1 MAEEVKTIKIEAKGL
16 RALQQELK
24 ATKSALLE
32 ATDPKQIEEL
42 VGRAAEL
49 KDQMADVNEQIN
61 IFATGS
67 KYEAVSNSLGQIKDG
82 IMSLDFDKVSE
93 RAQAFA
99 TAAGKITFKD
109 AIGSFKSL
117 FSTIMTMGKALLT
130 NPIFLIGTVIALIV
144 KAVIDLLDELGL
156 LKKAFDILTL
166 PLKALTEGMKKLG
179 ELMGFDMRST
189 EELEEIQKRQAEA
202 RVKQL
207 SDIKTA
213 GQKVIDNIDF
223 EIRKAQAAGKSTVEL
238 EKQKQMAI
246 RKTAEEQAAY
256 IKFLMLTGRAT
267 DDQIKQFDE
276 LYTQW
281 QKAGQELELIS
292 IKVNKTAGDNAKK
305 RQDEIIKT
313 EQEFNK
319 TILGLQR
326 QYEDE
331 VIAGK
336 EDGLSK
342 DLEIINTKL
351 KRQLEDLENTKF
363 TEEQKLA
370 IASEYRAIALEQE
383 EQARKTSD
391 EKRLEDE
398 KSAQESLN
406 QMLLNLNQDKFEKEQ
421 LQLDEQRETRLLK
434 VQEDFEQGL
443 ISTEDFEKAKLAIET
458 DYANKSKDIQITKE
472 KELAEEKEKI
482 RNEYL
487 NHISNGLNSISSLM
501 SAVNETEI
509 NLAEGNE
516 KKQESLRK
524 KGFEQNKKMQIAQ
537 ATMAGIQGVI
547 NALTAQ
553 SVIPEPFGSILK
565 GVNAAFVAGT
575 TVANIAKIKSTQYGG
590 GGGGI
595 SSPSGRGGS
604 AATPSMPSTQERM
617 GPSFNFQG
625 TGGNAN
631 NVMAGGQ
638 SQSIVI
644 QNEVMVSE
652 TEITDKQM
660 TVANLT
666 NSAKL

>member
-1 MAEEVKTIKIEAKGL
+1 MAEQVKTIKIEAKGL

-24 ATKSALLE
+24 ATKSALSE
-32 ATDPKQIEEL
+32 ATDPQQMQEL
-42 VGRAAEL
+42 AQQAGQL
-49 KDQMADVNEQIN
+49 KDQIADVNEQVN
-61 IFATGS
+61 IFASGS
-67 KYEAVSNSLGQIKDG
+67 KYEVVSKSLGGVGNALKN
-82 IMSLDFDKVSE
+82 LDFEKATQ
-93 RAQAFA
+93 RAQSFA

-109 AIGSFKSL
+109 AIGTFKNL

-130 NPIFLIGTVIALIV
+130 NPIFLIGTIIALIV

-166 PLKALTEGMKKLG
+166 PLKVLTEGMKKLG
-179 ELMGFDMRST
+179 EMMGFDMRST
-189 EELEEIQKRQAEA
+189 EELEEVQKRQAEA

-207 SDIKTA
+207 EDIKMA

-246 RKTAEEQAAY
+246 RKTAEEQATY

-267 DDQIKQFDE
+267 DDQIEQFNE
-276 LYTQW
+276 LYKQW
-281 QKAGQELELIS
+281 EKAGQELELIN
-292 IKVNKTAGDNAKK
+292 IRVNKTASDNAKK

-331 VIAGK
+331 VIKGK
-336 EDGLSK
+336 ETGLEQE
-342 DLEIINTKL
+342 LEIINTKL

-363 TEEQKLA
+363 TEEQKEA
-370 IASEYRAIALEQE
+370 IRAEYRAIALEQE
-383 EQARKTSD
+383 EQARKTAD
-391 EKRLEDE
+391 EKRMADE
-398 KSAQESLN
+398 KLAQE
-406 QMLLNLNQDKFEKEQ
+406 NLNKLR
-421 LQLDEQRETRLLK
+421 LQLNKDKYEVEKIQAENAMNENMERLKADLAN
-434 VQEDFEQGL
+434 GL
-443 ISTEDFEKAKLAIET
+443 ILKTEYEELELALQK
-458 DYANKSKDIQITKE
+458 DYADKLLDIEKRKQEEIRKE
-472 KELAEEKEKI
+472 EEETAAKRKQ
-482 RNEYL
+482 
-487 NHISNGLNSISSLM
+487 HISNGLGIASQGISAISDLM
-501 SAVNETEI
+501 QLSMENEI
-509 NLAEGNE
+509 KAAQGNE
-516 KKQESLRK
+516 AKQESLRK
-524 KGFEQNKKMQIAQ
+524 KAFEQQKKMQIAS
-537 ATMAGIQGVI
+537 AFINMAQGIISGLG
-547 NALTAQ
+547 A
-553 SVIPEPFGSILK
+553 PFPMNIAMPIL
-565 GVNAAFVAGT
+565 AAVTGGI
-575 TVANIAKIKSTQYGG
+575 NIAKIKSTTYQGG
-590 GGGGI
+590 G
-595 SSPSGRGGS
+595 GGS
-604 AATPSMPSTQERM
+604 AATPSMPSMPSTQERM

-625 TGGNAN
+625 AGGNTN

>member
-24 ATKSALLE
+24 ATKSALLD

-42 VGRAAEL
+42 VGKAAEL

-61 IFATGS
+61 VFATGS
-67 KYEAVSNSLGQIKDG
+67 KYEAVSNSLGAIGDG
-82 IMSLDFDKVSE
+82 IKNLDFEKASQ

-109 AIGSFKSL
+109 AIGTFKNL

-130 NPIFLIGTVIALIV
+130 NPIFLIGTIIALIV

-487 NHISNGLNSISSLM
+487 NHISNGLNSISS
-501 SAVNETEI
+501 
-509 NLAEGNE
+509 
-516 KKQESLRK
+516 
-524 KGFEQNKKMQIAQ
+524 
-537 ATMAGIQGVI
+537 
-547 NALTAQ
+547 
-553 SVIPEPFGSILK
+553 
-565 GVNAAFVAGT
+565 
-575 TVANIAKIKSTQYGG
+575 
-590 GGGGI
+590 
-595 SSPSGRGGS
+595 
-604 AATPSMPSTQERM
+604 
-617 GPSFNFQG
+617 
-625 TGGNAN
+625 
-631 NVMAGGQ
+631 
-638 SQSIVI
+638 
-644 QNEVMVSE
+644 
-652 TEITDKQM
+652 
-660 TVANLT
+660 
-666 NSAKL
+666 

>member
-1 MAEEVKTIKIEAKGL
+1 MAEQVKTIKIEAKGL

-24 ATKSALLE
+24 ATKSALLD

-42 VGRAAEL
+42 VGKAAEL

-61 IFATGS
+61 VFATGS
-67 KYEAVSNSLGQIKDG
+67 KYEAVSNSLGAIGDG
-82 IMSLDFDKVSE
+82 IKNLDFEKASQ

-109 AIGSFKSL
+109 AIGTFKNL

-130 NPIFLIGTVIALIV
+130 NPIFLIGTIIALIV

-202 RVKQL
+202 RVEQL

-398 KSAQESLN
+398 KSAQE
-406 QMLLNLNQDKFEKEQ
+406 NLNKLR
-421 LQLDEQRETRLLK
+421 LQLNKDKYEVEKIQAENAMNENMERLKADLAN
-434 VQEDFEQGL
+434 GL
-443 ISTEDFEKAKLAIET
+443 ILKTEYEELELASQK
-458 DYANKSKDIQITKE
+458 DYADKLLDIE
-472 KELAEEKEKI
+472 KRKQEEI
-482 RNEYL
+482 RKQEEETAAKRRE
-487 NHISNGLNSISSLM
+487 HISNGLGIASQGISAISDLM
-501 SAVNETEI
+501 QLSMENEI
-509 NLAEGNE
+509 KAAQGNE
-516 KKQESLRK
+516 AKQESLRK
-524 KGFEQNKKMQIAQ
+524 KAFEQQKKMQIAAAFINMAQ
-537 ATMAGIQGVI
+537 GIISGLGAPFPMNIAMPILAGITGGI
-547 NALTAQ
+547 
-553 SVIPEPFGSILK
+553 
-565 GVNAAFVAGT
+565 
-575 TVANIAKIKSTQYGG
+575 NIAKIKSTTYQGG
-590 GGGGI
+590 GGGG
-595 SSPSGRGGS
+595 GGS
-604 AATPSMPSTQERM
+604 AATPSMPSTPSTQERM